1 MPRFEKGSKEAMAW
15 AAKMK
20 KAREAKKGIKGGMMD
35 EGSSDEELAGL
46 TANMSM
52 EDKARPSAPV
62 NIPKPVLKKR
72 NTSPVQKA
80 ESKTTGKRQ
89 AETQLKKQEGK
100 GMKKKIS
107 KNIVMGGYL
116 QPGEFPMSAGIN
128 PTDDAP
134 TFIQE
139 PDGSELSIDGEGMC
153 KCCEMCGGRL
163 KMKGLT
169 KGLAKAGKAL
179 NPMSYALKNKG
190 TRDLMIQSGQFTN
203 DYALP
208 AAVSA
213 GMPLYYGAA
222 GTAGMML
229 GGPAGSMIATK
240 GAQSL
245 YDEMVGKPGYDPR
258 DRQKSKTLGVVSGEV
273 GKMGSSR
280 LKAGASG
287 KGMSGGSLTPLQA
300 QAVLLGIPLS
310 LVMAYYAAGTL
321 QALVDYVRNRNVVF
335 PMDGLPQEQ
344 EFKEEMPD
352 DIEAGTGLRKKKKSK
367 LVIMDA

>member
-1 MPRFEKGSKEAMAW
+1 MPRYEKGSKEAIAW

-20 KAREAKKGIKGGMMD
+20 QAREAKKGIKGGMVPD
-35 EGSSDEELAGL
+35 APFGLSQGGKKLSLKRGRSPTPPPTPLPAAAPSPQIPDVDFKSLAPAPL
-46 TANMSM
+46 SNMSGM
-52 EDKARPSAPV
+52 VKK
-62 NIPKPVLKKR
+62 KPFAIR
-72 NTSPVQKA
+72 Q
-80 ESKTTGKRQ
+80 TGTG
-89 AETQLKKQEGK
+89 A
-100 GMKKKIS
+100 KKKIS
-107 KNIVMGGYL
+107 KNIMLGGYL
-116 QPGEFPMSAGIN
+116 QPGEFPPAAGIN

-134 TFIQE
+134 AFIQE
-139 PDGSELSIDGEGMC
+139 PDGSELSIEGEGMC
-153 KCCEMCGGRL
+153 HCETCKMCGGRL

-169 KGLAKAGKAL
+169 KGLAKAAKAL
-179 NPMSYALKNKG
+179 NPMSYALNNKG

-229 GGPAGSMIATK
+229 GGPAGSMAATK
-240 GAQSL
+240 GAQML

-280 LKAGASG
+280 LKSGASG
-287 KGMSGGSLTPLQA
+287 KGM
-300 QAVLLGIPLS
+300 
-310 LVMAYYAAGTL
+310 
-321 QALVDYVRNRNVVF
+321 
-335 PMDGLPQEQ
+335 
-344 EFKEEMPD
+344 
-352 DIEAGTGLRKKKKSK
+352 RKKKGK